1 MKYGYPFT
9 PDCIKIVTFLVNT
22 EEIID
27 DKYDLYFSPLQ
38 ISIALGKN
46 NQNGTRKNIAVLFKN
61 GYLTQYKTLVT
72 SRNTALY
79 KMTLEQYNKWYDDDD
94 ANSLK
99 KTKLK
104 R

>member
-27 DKYDLYFSPLQ
+27 SKYNLYFSPIQ
-38 ISIALGKN
+38 ISIALGKKTPH
-46 NQNGTRKNIAVLFKN
+46 GTRKNIAALFSN

-94 ANSLK
+94 ANTVR